1 MTEEEAFEARQGV
14 QGFKDV
20 IRTTA
25 ANSVVFET
33 QRLQLCLV
41 AEHGAKLAHRIIV
54 QVIIVQEDLLEAG
67 VLDKGARDSFETLV
81 ANQV

>member
-14 QGFKDV
+14 QDFEDV
-20 IRTTA
+20 IATTA
-25 ANSVVFET
+25 ANSIVFEA

-41 AEHGAKLAHRIIV
+41 AEHSTKLTHRIVIK
-54 QVIIVQEDLLEAG
+54 VIIVKEDFLQTG
-67 VLDKGARDSFETLV
+67 VFDKCARDGLETRI